1 MLWHK
6 RLGHISRKRMERL
19 IKENIL
25 HSLDFSDFD
34 NCIDCIKGKLT
45 AKTRKT
51 SSFRKEEIL
60 QLIHTNIC
68 GPITPIALGGS
79 RYFITFID
87 DFF

>member
-1 MLWHK
+1 
-6 RLGHISRKRMERL
+6 MERL

-25 HSLDFSDFD
+25 YSLDFSNFD